1 MPNRMISLE
10 RNTNETQIDLTLDLD
25 GTGRYEVDTGCG
37 FLNHMLE
44 LFARHGRF
52 DLVLTCHGD
61 VEVDYHHTTEDV
73 GIALGQAFARALG
86 DMRGIQRYGSFY
98 LPMDEALILCA
109 VDFSGRCT
117 LNWDIRCQTEKV
129 GDFDVECAKEFWLG
143 FARSVPAT
151 VHFVQ
156 FAGHCRE
163 DLRRPQLRN
172 SFHERT
178 AGMIAIIDYGVGN
191 LFSLK
196 SSLKQLGLEA
206 VVTADADT
214 IRKADRLILPG
225 VGAFADA
232 MAKLEATGLVPVI
245 KTEAEKKPLLGIC
258 LGMQLL
264 FEKSYEYG
272 EHAGLGFVKGEVC
285 PLEPDL
291 ADKSLKVPQIGW
303 NALHIVKDDPLFQ
316 YIREGEYVYY
326 VHSYYGK
333 NCTESTLA
341 TSEYSIPV
349 TGAVRAGKVYGT
361 QFHPEKSGDTG
372 LRILKAFSEL

>member
-1 MPNRMISLE
+1 
-10 RNTNETQIDLTLDLD
+10 
-25 GTGRYEVDTGCG
+25 
-37 FLNHMLE
+37 
-44 LFARHGRF
+44 
-52 DLVLTCHGD
+52 
-61 VEVDYHHTTEDV
+61 
-73 GIALGQAFARALG
+73 
-86 DMRGIQRYGSFY
+86 
-98 LPMDEALILCA
+98 
-109 VDFSGRCT
+109 
-117 LNWDIRCQTEKV
+117 
-129 GDFDVECAKEFWLG
+129 
-143 FARSVPAT
+143 
-151 VHFVQ
+151 
-156 FAGHCRE
+156 
-163 DLRRPQLRN
+163 
-172 SFHERT
+172 
-178 AGMIAIIDYGVGN
+178 MIAIIDYGVGN
-191 LFSLK
+191 LFSLA
-196 SSLKQLGLEA
+196 SSLKSLGLETK
-206 VVTADADT
+206 VTRDAAAIRAADH
-214 IRKADRLILPG
+214 IILPG

-245 KTEAEKKPLLGIC
+245 KQEVEHKPLLGIC

-272 EHAGLGFVKGEVC
+272 EHAGLGFIQGEVC

-291 ADKSLKVPQIGW
+291 TDKSLKVPQIGW

-372 LRILKAFSEL
+372 LRILKAFAEL